1 MEITIKIP
9 DTTIKIC
16 NECGFDADKTKL
28 VVSSFINK
36 IMNDG
41 YGQFNTD
48 FDSFLNDENFEEI
61 IGEYDAETDN
71 QYKIR
76 IESILTI
83 IKKWGSF
90 SVGELE
96 HATNGVCVNEMGSL
110 VAIAETFTADHADIE
125 VYEPDSFSSD
135 SVDSYTMKYE
145 EMDIDALDEIL
156 FICEQWEA
164 EQLRDEDR
172 LSN

>member
-16 NECGFDADKTKL
+16 KECGFDETKTKL

-61 IGEYDAETDN
+61 IGEYDN
-71 QYKIR
+71 QKQKVIDR
-76 IESILTI
+76 IQTI
-83 IKKWGSF
+83 IKKWGGFTVAEVDAGSSPVITSLGNTHLLAERF
-90 SVGELE
+90 EEHKVTAVLYVNDDESDEDYINYNDLSYDVLREIEHLADIWDVQNELE
-96 HATNGVCVNEMGSL
+96 
-110 VAIAETFTADHADIE
+110 
-125 VYEPDSFSSD
+125 
-135 SVDSYTMKYE
+135 
-145 EMDIDALDEIL
+145 
-156 FICEQWEA
+156 
-164 EQLRDEDR
+164 EDR